1 MTEDQFPDVLRQA
14 AKHYNTPPA
23 TPREAMWARI
33 EAERRA
39 QTGRPRKVLYMPWVQ
54 WGIGIA
60 AVLVLGIGLGRISVQ
75 PEVGQTVA
83 VTQPATPTVTP
94 GASAPAPDAGAALSP
109 AYQVVATEH
118 LSRAEALLTAFRAQ
132 ADTGEADAQVSRWAG
147 DLLSSTRL
155 LLDSPAAED
164 PQLRVL
170 LQDLE
175 LILAQISQIP
185 SRRAGEEIELIER
198 SLEQGGVMPR
208 LRTAVPAGPPITTT

>member
-23 TPREAMWARI
+23 TPREAIWARI

-39 QTGRPRKVLYMPWVQ
+39 QTGRPRKVIYMPWVQ

-83 VTQPATPTVTP
+83 VTQPATPVATP
-94 GASAPAPDAGAALSP
+94 GATIPAPEEGEISP
-109 AYQVVATEH
+109 AYQVAATEH

-132 ADTGEADAQVSRWAG
+132 AATGEADVQVARWAG

>member
-39 QTGRPRKVLYMPWVQ
+39 RSGRPREVIYMPWVQ

-60 AVLVLGIGLGRISVQ
+60 AVLVLGIGLGRLTMQ
-75 PEVGQTVA
+75 PEAEQTVA
-83 VTQPATPTVTP
+83 VTQSATPVATPSATV
-94 GASAPAPDAGAALSP
+94 PAPESGALSP

-118 LSRAEALLTAFRAQ
+118 LSRAEALLTDFRAQ
-132 ADTGEADAQVSRWAG
+132 AATGETDAQVSRWAG

-185 SRRAGEEIELIER
+185 TRRSGEEMELIER

-208 LRTAVPAGPPITTT
+208 LRTAVPAGPPTTTT

>member
-14 AKHYNTPPA
+14 AKHYNKPPA

-39 QTGRPRKVLYMPWVQ
+39 QTGRARKVLYMPWVQ

-75 PEVGQTVA
+75 PEAAQMVA
-83 VTQPATPTVTP
+83 VTQPTVPVATP
-94 GASAPAPDAGAALSP
+94 GAPAPAPEAGALSP

-132 ADTGEADAQVSRWAG
+132 AATGEADAQVSRWAG

-164 PQLRVL
+164 AQLRVL

-185 SRRAGEEIELIER
+185 TQRSGEELELIER
-198 SLEQGGVMPR
+198 SLEQGSVMPR